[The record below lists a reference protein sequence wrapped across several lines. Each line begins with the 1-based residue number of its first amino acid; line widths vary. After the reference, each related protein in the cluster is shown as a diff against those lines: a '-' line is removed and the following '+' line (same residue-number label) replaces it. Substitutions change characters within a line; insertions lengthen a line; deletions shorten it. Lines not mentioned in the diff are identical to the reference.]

1 MAMKTVRQ
9 PAVAGQFYPGNAADL
24 ERSVESL
31 LDQAR
36 GATAA
41 HAGPP
46 PKALIVPHAGYIYSG
61 PTAAR
66 GYVLLEPVRS
76 LIRRVVLLGPAHY
89 VGFSGLAVSPAD
101 AFATPLGAVPLD
113 HAATEALLRLPQV
126 IESGQAHAPEH
137 SLEVQLPFLQRVLE
151 AFTLVPVVV
160 GAATPQQV
168 AAAIEACWGGP
179 ETLLLISSDLS
190 HYLPY
195 EAAEALDKDTVRR
208 VLELEWPLPDR
219 RACGARAVNGL
230 LLAARTHQLR
240 PELVDRRNSGDTAGD
255 RDRVV
260 GYASISFAGGE

>member
-9 PAVAGQFYPGNAADL
+9 PAVAGQFYPGHAADL
-24 ERSVESL
+24 ERSVDSL

-36 GATAA
+36 DATPAEAGA
-41 HAGPP
+41 P

-66 GYVLLEPVRS
+66 GYVLLEPARS

-113 HAATEALLRLPQV
+113 HVVTEALLRLPHV
-126 IESGQAHAPEH
+126 IDSDQAHAPEH

-151 AFTLVPVVV
+151 EFTLVPVVV
-160 GAATPQQV
+160 GAATPLQV
-168 AAAIEACWGGP
+168 AAVIEACWGGP

-195 EAAEALDKDTVRR
+195 EAAEAMDSDTVRR
-208 VLELEWPLPDR
+208 VLELNWPLPDR

-230 LLAARTHQLR
+230 LVAAQDHQLR

-260 GYASISFAGGE
+260 GYASIAFSEGE